1 MMYQTDDMENGITVK
16 DCFKNLVELAWE
28 TRGVD
33 SSLADKF
40 FDILVECL
48 GVDFRLTF
56 NIDRDK
62 DLTPNGSFANL
73 ISNNFRT
80 VSACTSNIDL
90 LFKSFPYMV
99 RDGRFSSEYVLF
111 LQQRRNV
118 LLELIAFQN
127 NVVSKNSSAEEMQK
141 VITLN
146 SDIALIDARITLANE
161 NLDTRGR

>member
-1 MMYQTDDMENGITVK
+1 MMYQTDDIENGITIK

-33 SSLADKF
+33 PSLADKF

-56 NIDRDK
+56 DVERDRD
-62 DLTPNGSFANL
+62 LVLNGNVSNL
-73 ISNNFRT
+73 ISNNFRAM
-80 VSACTSNIDL
+80 VACTSNIDS
-90 LFKSFPYMV
+90 LFKRFPYMV
-99 RDGRFSSEYVLF
+99 KEGRFSPEYVEF

-127 NVVSKNSSAEEMQK
+127 SVVSKNDSAEEMQK

-146 SDIALIDARITLANE
+146 NDITLIDARIALANE